1 MNAKR
6 GFVPEDE
13 KNFSLRSIEKMRK
26 ASRHVCYLLNEGYGL
41 KQATTFVSDHFL
53 LSERQRL
60 AIMNG
65 FCVLDVE
72 EYLNKHDTC
81 AKHVEK

>member
-13 KNFSLRSIEKMRK
+13 KNFSLRSIGKMRT
-26 ASRHVCYLLNEGYGL
+26 ASRHVYYLLDEGYGS

-53 LSERQRL
+53 LSAGEQY
-60 AIMNG
+60 MNDLH
-65 FCVLDVE
+65 FV
-72 EYLNKHDTC
+72 
-81 AKHVEK
+81 